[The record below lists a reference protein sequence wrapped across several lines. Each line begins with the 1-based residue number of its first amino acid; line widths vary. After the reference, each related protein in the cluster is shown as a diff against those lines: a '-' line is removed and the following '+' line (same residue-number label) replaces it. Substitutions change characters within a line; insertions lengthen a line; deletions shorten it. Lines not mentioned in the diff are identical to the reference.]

1 MLRLGLMLAAIVL
14 AVVFA
19 AQNAD
24 VVNLSFLAWNLDA
37 SLAVIIV
44 LCFAVGALIAVLAMA
59 PGLYRDRSERRKL
72 NQRLA
77 QFEHRDQPSSDQLS
91 SADSD
96 SGVLHHATAIPS
108 SKGGDTSNAR
118 VGGI

>member
-1 MLRLGLMLAAIVL
+1 MLRLGLMLGAIVL

-77 QFEHRDQPSSDQLS
+77 EFEHRDQSSSDQLS
-91 SADSD
+91 RATPDSAVPHNNID
-96 SGVLHHATAIPS
+96 IPS
-108 SKGGDTSNAR
+108 SKAGDTPSAR

>member
-1 MLRLGLMLAAIVL
+1 MLRLGLVLAAIVL

-44 LCFAVGALIAVLAMA
+44 LCIASGAMIAALAMA
-59 PGLYRDRSERRKL
+59 PSLYRDRNERRKL

-77 QFEHRDQPSSDQLS
+77 ELEQRDHIHGD
-91 SADSD
+91 AISD
-96 SGVLHHATAIPS
+96 SAVTHNDAGVAS
-108 SKGGDTSNAR
+108 SSTRETSGARLGG
-118 VGGI
+118 V